1 MSKIDTSLEIVEQ
14 GTYFTVNYQGK
25 TINYFTSRAGAEE
38 YLSNLKGGSLAK
50 KKSELCL
57 KCLECC
63 KVVMFR
69 ARLDPDN
76 SRTQEFAYARG
87 CSFLKMPDGPLV
99 VIPFPCPNLTAEGCK
114 IYENRPLACQT
125 FDGRKDPLVGDKC
138 KWHELDDESA

>member
-1 MSKIDTSLEIVEQ
+1 MSKIDTSLEIEEH
-14 GTYFTVNYQGK
+14 GSYFSVSYQGK

-76 SRTQEFAYARG
+76 PRTQEFAHATPE
-87 CSFLKMPDGPLV
+87 L
-99 VIPFPCPNLTAEGCK
+99 PN
-114 IYENRPLACQT
+114 
-125 FDGRKDPLVGDKC
+125 D
-138 KWHELDDESA
+138 

>member
-1 MSKIDTSLEIVEQ
+1 MSKIDTSLEIVEDKY
-14 GTYFTVNYQGK
+14 GFSVDYKGK
-25 TINYFTSRAGAEE
+25 IFAHFTSRAGAEA
-38 YLSNLKGGSLAK
+38 YLEVLKGGSLAR

-57 KCLECC
+57 KCMECC

-76 SRTQEFAYARG
+76 ERTREFAHARG

-99 VIPFPCPNLTAEGCK
+99 VIPFPCPNLTTEGCK
-114 IYENRPLACQT
+114 IYEHRPVACQT

-138 KWHELDDESA
+138 KWHELDDERA